1 MVLMQDVFLVQPIH
15 RAGTDRLQAA
25 GFHVRQAT
33 GSDMATV
40 AGEIGGAH
48 AVVTRNA
55 GLSAAA
61 MAAAP
66 RLRLVVVHG
75 VGYDPV
81 DVAHATAHGILV
93 CNTPSENAESVA
105 EHAIGLVMA
114 LARQTIAGDRAVR
127 RGTFEAK
134 YRLPIAELRGKTL
147 GIVGCGRTGTLT
159 AAMARRGFRM
169 RVLGYSP
176 SRGAA
181 VLRRLGIE
189 PCRELGRLLEQA
201 DVVSLHVPLRPETR
215 GLVGRPELARMK
227 PGAFLV
233 NTARGALVD
242 EEALVAALASR
253 HLGGAGLDVFAEEP
267 LAIDH
272 PLLGLDNVVLSPHV
286 AGSSEEALAR
296 TALAVAR
303 AVAAMAR
310 GRRPTN
316 VINPPDGRVG
326 ARRGR

>member
-1 MVLMQDVFLVQPIH
+1 MVLMRDVFLVQPIH

-25 GFHVRQAT
+25 CFHVRQAT
-33 GSDMATV
+33 GSDMVTV
-40 AGEIGGAH
+40 AGEIGGAQ
-48 AVVTRNA
+48 AVVTRSA

-81 DVAHATAHGILV
+81 DVSHAAARGILV
-93 CNTPSENAESVA
+93 CNTPAENAESVA
-105 EHAIGLVMA
+105 EHAIGLVLA
-114 LARQTIAGDRAVR
+114 LARQTIPGDRAVR
-127 RGTFEAK
+127 RGAFEAK

-147 GIVGCGRTGTLT
+147 GIVGCGRIGTLT
-159 AAMARRGFRM
+159 AAMARRGFGM

-189 PCRELGRLLEQA
+189 PCRDLGRLLERA

-267 LAIDH
+267 LAVDH